1 MAKGTPTKR
10 ISARL
15 TPRLEQHLRNRAL
28 LTGQTESDIIREALE
43 AHFAQPPARSAL
55 TLAKSLGLVGCA
67 KGLPADLS
75 TNKKYFEGFGTAS
88 KRA

>member
-1 MAKGTPTKR
+1 MAKRPPTKR

-15 TPRLEQHLRNRAL
+15 TASLEQHLRRRSL

-43 AHFAQPPARSAL
+43 AHFAQPPGRSAL
-55 TLAKSLGLVGCA
+55 SLAKSLGLVGCA

-75 TNKKYFEGFGTAS
+75 TNKRHFAGFGESPSRT
-88 KRA
+88 